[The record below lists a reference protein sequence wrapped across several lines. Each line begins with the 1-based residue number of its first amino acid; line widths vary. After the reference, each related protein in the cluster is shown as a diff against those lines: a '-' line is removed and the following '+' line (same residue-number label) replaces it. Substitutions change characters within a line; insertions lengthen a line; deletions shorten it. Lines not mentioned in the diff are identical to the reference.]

1 MMEIF
6 VIFDCEIVWDESSF
20 GGFYV
25 LFFFKLKIVFC
36 YFFLYCFCCYLRVCI
51 KYMCEMCEIIE
62 EKKIWF
68 EVLFFLYNLFV
79 ENVDGIID
87 DISL

>member
-1 MMEIF
+1 
-6 VIFDCEIVWDESSF
+6 
-20 GGFYV
+20 
-25 LFFFKLKIVFC
+25 
-36 YFFLYCFCCYLRVCI
+36 
-51 KYMCEMCEIIE
+51 MCEMCEE
-62 EKKIWF
+62 EKIWF